1 MHIRDLLLERLAVKT
16 VNDKQTVGEALKTI
30 IESGYRSV
38 PVVDANDMYKGM
50 IYKVHLIEYLYEEKG
65 DESAPIDSL
74 IKHQDISIT
83 ERASFLSALVG
94 IKALPFLSVVENGKL
109 IGVLTH
115 NKVESVLEDAF
126 GLTTGGINITL
137 SSTEA
142 KGMIEKLGKTLRHE
156 NIEGMFTLDNGSVLA
171 RRVVITLQSGK
182 SDEEVDR
189 LVEKL
194 EKGGFRILQIEK
206 LDKRD

>member
-1 MHIRDLLLERLAVKT
+1 MHIRDLLLERLAVTT
-16 VNDKQTVGEALKTI
+16 VNTKQTVGEALKKI
-30 IESGYRSV
+30 NESGYRSV
-38 PVVDANDMYKGM
+38 PVVDDSDMYKGM

-65 DESAPIDSL
+65 DENAPIDSI
-74 IKHQDISIT
+74 IKHKETSIT
-83 ERASFLSALVG
+83 ERASFLSALIA

-109 IGVLTH
+109 IGILTH

-126 GLTTGGINITL
+126 GLKTGGINITL

-142 KGMIEKLGKTLRHE
+142 KGMIEKLGKTLRNE

-171 RRVVITLQSGK
+171 RRVVITLESGK
-182 SDEEVDR
+182 SDAEVDR